1 MLRSV
6 NSLDGFKVAAA
17 DGHIGKVKDFYF
29 DDEAWVIRD
38 VVVDSGTWLGGREV
52 LISPHSIGTPDW
64 SRLILP
70 IALPKEQVKN
80 SPSIDTHKPIS
91 RQYERSHLGYY
102 GYPYY
107 WGGARLWGVQNYP
120 GTQLTGIGA
129 EPDGVYQGYLRAP
142 SDTPAA
148 GDTHLRS
155 CNAIKGY
162 HVHATDGDIGHVQGF
177 LADDSTWSIRY
188 LILDTSNWW
197 VGHEVLVS
205 PEWIQD
211 VSWAN
216 STVSVSLN
224 RHAIRYA
231 PAYNGEGLLDRA
243 EELRIYDHYGRYGY
257 WQCPTSEA
265 AVV

>member
-6 NSLDGFKVAAA
+6 NSLDGFKMAAA

-29 DDEAWVIRD
+29 DDEAWVIRY
-38 VVVDSGTWLGGREV
+38 VVADCGAWLGNREV

-70 IALPKEQVKN
+70 IALTKEQIKS
-80 SPSIDTHKPIS
+80 SPGIDTDKPIS

-107 WGGARLWGVQNYP
+107 WGGTGLWGVQNYP

-129 EPDGVYQGYLRAP
+129 HPDGVYQGYLNAP
-142 SDTPAA
+142 SDTGVA
-148 GDTHLRS
+148 GDEHLRS
-155 CNAIKGY
+155 CNAVNGY

-216 STVSVSLN
+216 SKITVSLN

-231 PAYNGEGLLDRA
+231 PAYNGEGLLDRDA
-243 EELRIYDHYGRYGY
+243 ESRIYSHYGRCGY
-257 WQCPTSEA
+257 WQPPSER